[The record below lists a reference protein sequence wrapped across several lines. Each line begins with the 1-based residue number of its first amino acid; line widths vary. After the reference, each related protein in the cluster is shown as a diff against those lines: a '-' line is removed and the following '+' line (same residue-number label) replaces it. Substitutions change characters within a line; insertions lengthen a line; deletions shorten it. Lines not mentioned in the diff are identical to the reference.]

1 MTAVDRFAAGRARM
15 HVLAHRGD
23 ARRRPEN
30 TVHALLA
37 ALAIP
42 GCDGLEFDVRAA
54 CDGTPVIAHDETL
67 ARVFGRPDR
76 VADLSAAELGE
87 AGLPTLHEVLAAI
100 PARAFLDV
108 ELKEDVG
115 PAVVPVLRA
124 ARGEDL
130 ANAVV
135 SSFDHA
141 TVETVRRLAPGW
153 PVWLNVLALDQA
165 AIADALRLG
174 ARGVSADEATI
185 DAAGVEAARAAG
197 LDVAAWTIR
206 HVQRLAELAALGVAA
221 VCVEDDALDSAA
233 ATVAAIADRGPV
245 QAGGERAG
253 PTVTT
258 IEGGPAG

>member
-1 MTAVDRFAAGRARM
+1 M

-54 CDGTPVIAHDETL
+54 GDGTPVIAHDETL
-67 ARVFGRPDR
+67 ARVFGRPER
-76 VADLSAAELGE
+76 VADLSVAELGE
-87 AGLPTLHEVLAAI
+87 AGLPTLHEVLVTI
-100 PARAFLDV
+100 PTRAFLDV

-115 PAVVPVLRA
+115 PAVVPVLRG
-124 ARGEDL
+124 ARGEGL

-141 TVETVRRLAPGW
+141 TIEVVRRLAPGW
-153 PVWLNVLALDQA
+153 PVWLNVLALDET

-185 DAAGVEAARAAG
+185 DAAGVDAARAAG

-233 ATVAAIADRGPV
+233 AIVAAIAGGRPAP
-245 QAGGERAG
+245 AGGEGGG
-253 PTVTT
+253 PGATT
-258 IEGGPAG
+258 IEKEPPG

>member
-1 MTAVDRFAAGRARM
+1 M

-37 ALAIP
+37 ALDIP

-54 CDGTPVIAHDETL
+54 RDGTPVIAHDETL
-67 ARVFGRPDR
+67 ARVFGRPER
-76 VADLSAAELGE
+76 VADLSSAELAE
-87 AGLPTLHEVLAAI
+87 AGLPTLHDVLAEI
-100 PARAFLDV
+100 PSHAFLDV

-115 PAVVPVLRA
+115 SAVVPVLRA

-141 TVETVRRLAPGW
+141 TLETVRRLAPGW
-153 PVWLNVLALDQA
+153 PAWLNVLALDDA
-165 AIADALRLG
+165 AIAAAVRLG

-206 HVQRLAELAALGVAA
+206 HVRRLAELAALGVTA
-221 VCVEDDALDSAA
+221 VCVEDDALDRAA
-233 ATVAAIADRGPV
+233 ATVAAFAAAETAPA
-245 QAGGERAG
+245 AGQ
-253 PTVTT
+253 PT
-258 IEGGPAG
+258 EEEPPG